1 MEQKTKYLNVIK
13 NCVDTNKQLKIDKT
27 IFELA
32 LKEEQTYIR
41 KINDA
46 FVKERQEKEQAMKQ
60 LHDYQQE
67 MTKDDAELE
76 QLLKNFG
83 SELTPNDKKKLEGEY
98 KNLLSA
104 RII

>member
-1 MEQKTKYLNVIK
+1 MDPKTKYLNVIK

-27 IFELA
+27 IFEMA

-46 FVKERQEKEQAMKQ
+46 YTKEKTEKEQAIKKLQ
-60 LHDYQQE
+60 DYQNE
-67 MTKDDAELE
+67 MTQDDKELE
-76 QLLKNFG
+76 KLLAQFG
-83 SELTPNDKKKLEGEY
+83 SELSTNEKKKLEGEF